1 MRHERAFTRSDRQTR
16 CVPILPERTCS
27 LLVCT
32 DFTSDDVW
40 QQVADKSTRENE
52 DGFRAYAEP
61 VSDPAFDAASWET
74 VKAAVPANSRGASV
88 LFIADSIS
96 LSSPD
101 HPVLVVDL
109 SDTFLSV
116 AEFPEIAGRTPFRC
130 IPSELWS
137 VDNNLNIANMDWEDF
152 AGSAGEDGVFRGFG
166 CSQREILAAS
176 STSAHRHEQPS
187 VRPAGRGAGS
197 QISLICE

>member
-1 MRHERAFTRSDRQTR
+1 MPT
-16 CVPILPERTCS
+16 LPVCNCS
-27 LLVCT
+27 LLVRT
-32 DFTSDDVW
+32 DFSSDDAW
-40 QQVADKSTRENE
+40 QQVADEATRENE

-74 VKAAVPANSRGASV
+74 VKAAVPANRHGASV

-101 HPVLVVDL
+101 RLILVVDL
-109 SDTFLSV
+109 SDTFLPV

-152 AGSAGEDGVFRGFG
+152 AGAACEDGVFRGFG
-166 CSQREILAAS
+166 Q
-176 STSAHRHEQPS
+176 
-187 VRPAGRGAGS
+187 
-197 QISLICE
+197 